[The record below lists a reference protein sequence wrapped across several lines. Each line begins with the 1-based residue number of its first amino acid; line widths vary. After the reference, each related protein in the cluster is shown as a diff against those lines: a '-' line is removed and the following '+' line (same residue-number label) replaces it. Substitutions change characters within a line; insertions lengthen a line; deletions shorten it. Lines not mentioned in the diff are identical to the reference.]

1 MILIGRHIYEY
12 LTYKELRPGNA
23 EIISQKMSEYPP
35 LGKAIEAQKETTKK
49 YRKRTN

>member
-23 EIISQKMSEYPP
+23 EIISKNVLIFSSW
-35 LGKAIEAQKETTKK
+35 
-49 YRKRTN
+49 